1 MLVEGH
7 EVPDHIWV
15 FAQGLKE
22 HFGPFEVHSSNVY
35 LIWKLFPDRVI
46 YLRFDGSEVEQEGAG
61 YISFDSA
68 SFGEKGGVFPKG
80 VLWESSTLPT
90 LEEALFQIELV
101 RLMDAK

>member
-1 MLVEGH
+1 MLVEGR

-46 YLRFDGSEVEQEGAG
+46 YLRFDGSEVEQGGVG

-68 SFGEKGGVFPKG
+68 RIIDGRVYPHG